1 LNTNTKIKRVVI
13 AGGGT
18 AGWMAAAAMTKLLGK
33 ELEVVLI
40 ESEQIGTVGVGEA
53 TIPSLVFFN
62 RLLGIKE
69 QDFLKIT
76 QGTFKLGI
84 NFEGWRDVGEDYLH
98 GFGVTGK
105 DCWAAGFQHF
115 WLKGLKLGL
124 SKDFGDYC
132 LERQAAEANK
142 FAHLPNNGINYAY
155 HIEASLY
162 AKYLRKLSEQHGI
175 KRIEGKI
182 TSVQTVAENGYIKSV
197 TMDSGQ
203 VVDGELRVMLVGNGK
218 FHYNIG

>member
-1 LNTNTKIKRVVI
+1 MNKQKKIKKVVI

-18 AGWMAAAAMTKLLGK
+18 AGWMAAAALSKLLGK
-33 ELEVVLI
+33 EIDVTLI
-40 ESEQIGTVGVGEA
+40 ESDQIGTVGVGEA

-62 RLLGIKE
+62 RLLQIKE
-69 QDFLKIT
+69 KDFLKTT

-84 NFEGWRDVGEDYLH
+84 NFEGWKDVGEDYLH

-115 WLKGLKLGL
+115 WLRGLQEGL
-124 SKDFGDYC
+124 STDFGDYC
-132 LERQAAEANK
+132 LERKAAEADK
-142 FAHLPNNGINYAY
+142 FAHIPNNGLNYAY

-162 AKYLRKLSEQHGI
+162 AKYLRTLSEKEGL

-182 TSVQTVAENGYIKSV
+182 ASVQTHNSDGFIKSL
-197 TMDSGQ
+197 TLESGE
-203 VVDGELRVMLVGNGK
+203 VITGD
-218 FHYNIG
+218 FFID